1 MLYIPKIGGYLK
13 VMTDNEV
20 EDFVVI
26 NFNKYFKSVRDKLY
40 SRLREKQNLRNIV
53 ESLFIFLT
61 TPDKVENMLRWCN
74 QILQIIVFLYK

>member
-13 VMTDNEV
+13 IMTDNEV

-26 NFNKYFKSVRDKLY
+26 NFDKYFKSVRDKLY
-40 SRLREKQNLRNIV
+40 SQLREKQNYRNIV

-61 TPDKVENMLRWCN
+61 TPDKVENMLR
-74 QILQIIVFLYK
+74 

>member
-13 VMTDNEV
+13 IMTDNEV

-26 NFNKYFKSVRDKLY
+26 NFDKYFKSVRDKLY
-40 SRLREKQNLRNIV
+40 SQLREKQNLRNIV

-61 TPDKVENMLRWCN
+61 TPDKVENMLR
-74 QILQIIVFLYK
+74 

>member
-1 MLYIPKIGGYLK
+1 MMLYIPKIGGYLK

-40 SRLREKQNLRNIV
+40 SQLREKQNLRNIV

-61 TPDKVENMLRWCN
+61 APDKVENMLR
-74 QILQIIVFLYK
+74 

>member
-1 MLYIPKIGGYLK
+1 MMLYIPKIGGYLK

-26 NFNKYFKSVRDKLY
+26 NFDKYFKSVRDKLY
-40 SRLREKQNLRNIV
+40 SQLREKQNLRNIV

-61 TPDKVENMLRWCN
+61 TPDKVENMLR
-74 QILQIIVFLYK
+74 

>member
-1 MLYIPKIGGYLK
+1 MNMMLYIPKIGGYLK

-40 SRLREKQNLRNIV
+40 SQLREKQNLRNIV

-61 TPDKVENMLRWCN
+61 TPDKVENMLR
-74 QILQIIVFLYK
+74 

>member
-40 SRLREKQNLRNIV
+40 SQLREKQNLRNIV

-61 TPDKVENMLRWCN
+61 TPDKVENMLR
-74 QILQIIVFLYK
+74 

>member
-40 SRLREKQNLRNIV
+40 SQLREKQNLRNIV

>member
-1 MLYIPKIGGYLK
+1 MMLYIPKIGGYLK

-26 NFNKYFKSVRDKLY
+26 NFNKYYKSVRDKLY
-40 SRLREKQNLRNIV
+40 SQLREKQNLRNIV

-61 TPDKVENMLRWCN
+61 TPDKVENMLR
-74 QILQIIVFLYK
+74 

>member
-1 MLYIPKIGGYLK
+1 MMLYIPKIGGYLK

-40 SRLREKQNLRNIV
+40 SQLREKQNYRNIV

-61 TPDKVENMLRWCN
+61 TPDKVENMLR
-74 QILQIIVFLYK
+74 

>member
-1 MLYIPKIGGYLK
+1 MMLYIPKIGGYLK

-26 NFNKYFKSVRDKLY
+26 NFNNYFKSVRDKLY
-40 SRLREKQNLRNIV
+40 SQLREKQNLRNIV

-61 TPDKVENMLRWCN
+61 TPDKVENMLR
-74 QILQIIVFLYK
+74 

>member
-1 MLYIPKIGGYLK
+1 MMLYIPKSGGYLK

-40 SRLREKQNLRNIV
+40 SQLREKQNLRNIV

-61 TPDKVENMLRWCN
+61 APDKVENMLR
-74 QILQIIVFLYK
+74 

>member
-40 SRLREKQNLRNIV
+40 SQLREKQNLRNIV

-61 TPDKVENMLRWCN
+61 APDKVENMLRWCN

>member
-1 MLYIPKIGGYLK
+1 MMLYIPKIGGYLK

-40 SRLREKQNLRNIV
+40 SQLREKQNLRNIV

-61 TPDKVENMLRWCN
+61 TPDKVENMLR
-74 QILQIIVFLYK
+74 

>member
-13 VMTDNEV
+13 IMTDNEV

-26 NFNKYFKSVRDKLY
+26 NFDKYFKSVRDKLY
-40 SRLREKQNLRNIV
+40 SQLREKQNLRNIV

>member
-61 TPDKVENMLRWCN
+61 TPDKVENMLR
-74 QILQIIVFLYK
+74 

>member
-1 MLYIPKIGGYLK
+1 MILYIPKIGGYLK

-26 NFNKYFKSVRDKLY
+26 NFDKYFKSMRDKLY
-40 SRLREKQNLRNIV
+40 SQLREKQNLRNIV

-61 TPDKVENMLRWCN
+61 TPDKVENMLR
-74 QILQIIVFLYK
+74 